1 MKKLLTILTLAA
13 LALQAGSFTIT
24 DQARVIRSKPIYKT
38 ITKRVPYQE
47 CWNENVP
54 VQRYNSRYERD
65 DNPLGVLIGSVAG
78 GIIGNQVG
86 RGRGRTAATVGGAL
100 IGGVVGHNLSRKSHH
115 RRDSYTSY
123 EERKRCV
130 TRYNETQEEKFVGY
144 KNIARYKGRKI
155 VRISHRR
162 LRYIPINIQ
171 VNY

>member
-1 MKKLLTILTLAA
+1 MKKLLTILTITT

-24 DQARVIRSKPIYKT
+24 DQARVIKSKPIYKT

-47 CWNENVP
+47 CWNESVP
-54 VQRYNSRYERD
+54 VQRYNSRYQRD
-65 DNPLGVLIGSVAG
+65 ENPLGVLIGSVAG

-86 RGRGRTAATVGGAL
+86 GGRGKTVATVGGAL
-100 IGGVVGHNLSRKSHH
+100 IGGMVGHNLSRRSHQ

-130 TRYNETQEEKFVGY
+130 TRYNDTQEEKFVGY
-144 KNIARYKGRKI
+144 KNVANYKGRKI
-155 VRISHRR
+155 VRISQRR

-171 VNY
+171 VSY